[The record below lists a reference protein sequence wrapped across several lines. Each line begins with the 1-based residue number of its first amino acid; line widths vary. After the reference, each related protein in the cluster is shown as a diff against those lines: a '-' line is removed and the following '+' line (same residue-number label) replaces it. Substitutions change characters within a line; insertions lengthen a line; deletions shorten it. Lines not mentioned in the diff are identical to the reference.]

1 MKRSFFAAFLSGT
14 LVICAVSAFAD
25 TTEGSNANTGNN
37 GGQRWGGPRGG
48 MRGGMRGG
56 QRWGGP
62 GGGMRGGQRWGGP
75 GGGMR
80 GGMGFGGMMLGRISR
95 ESEIEKK
102 FPKEYA
108 EVAKQLIDAENKL
121 QELAKKA
128 KVELPSDNNNV
139 YRQLKIKAPAEF
151 AEIEKKLSSRETMR
165 DGFTQLRALAEKHQL
180 KLAFG
185 FGMGQRRGGEM
196 QQNENRPQMRRNDA
210 AKIRS
215 IREKFPKDW
224 EKYRELR
231 REGKAREAEE
241 LVKELMRRLDAPQ
254 PAKPAAAAQTG
265 K

>member
-1 MKRSFFAAFLSGT
+1 MKRSLFTAFLSGA
-14 LVICAVSAFAD
+14 LVVCSVSVFAD
-25 TTEGSNANTGNN
+25 TTEGGNTGNN
-37 GGQRWGGPRGG
+37 GGQRWGGSRGG

-62 GGGMRGGQRWGGP
+62 GGGMRGGQRWGGS

-151 AEIEKKLSSRETMR
+151 AEIEKKLNARETMR

-180 KLAFG
+180 KLTFG

-196 QQNENRPQMRRNDA
+196 RQPENRPQMRRNDA
-210 AKIRS
+210 AKVRA

-224 EKYRELR
+224 EKYRDLR
-231 REGKAREAEE
+231 REGKNREAEE
-241 LVKELMRRLDAPQ
+241 LVRELMRRLNTPQ
-254 PAKPAAAAQTG
+254 PSKPAAEAQSG

>member
-1 MKRSFFAAFLSGT
+1 MKRSLFTAFLSGA
-14 LVICAVSAFAD
+14 LVVCSVSVFAD
-25 TTEGSNANTGNN
+25 TTEGGNTGNN
-37 GGQRWGGPRGG
+37 
-48 MRGGMRGG
+48 GG

-151 AEIEKKLSSRETMR
+151 AEIEKKLNARETMR

-180 KLAFG
+180 KLTFG

-196 QQNENRPQMRRNDA
+196 RQPENRPQMRRNDA
-210 AKIRS
+210 AKVRA

-224 EKYRELR
+224 EKYRDLR
-231 REGKAREAEE
+231 REGKNREAEE
-241 LVKELMRRLDAPQ
+241 LVRELMRRLNTPQ
-254 PAKPAAAAQTG
+254 PSKPAAEAQSG

>member
-14 LVICAVSAFAD
+14 LVVCAVSAFAD
-25 TTEGSNANTGNN
+25 TTEGANTGNN

-48 MRGGMRGG
+48 MR
-56 QRWGGP
+56 
-62 GGGMRGGQRWGGP
+62 GGMRGGQRWGGP

-180 KLAFG
+180 KLSFG

-196 QQNENRPQMRRNDA
+196 RQSENRPQMRRNDA
-210 AKIRS
+210 AKIRA

-254 PAKPAAAAQTG
+254 PSKPAAAAQTG